1 MVHCIALH
9 CLICLKCKP
18 IKKLGQTDQEISQPS
33 KQGCFSRSQG
43 PRVGPTCSHDL
54 GIHLKCFGQG
64 LDVQK
69 SSVNAQ
75 SVRNPKSQLL
85 VNCPF
90 NQWFD
95 DGNWFERS
103 HSCPNSPH
111 ISCQTPSWKNLKPDQ
126 KFPKIETG
134 PVIST
139 AKNGNFLILN
149 LHHDTSFKWIFAQH
163 ESWRSCSPISKKSKN
178 TQFPCVVGKLWSNRF
193 QKILNFK
200 RPYLSNHLANFG
212 GVFSYKS
219 HLIPSFQ
226 ICNPHAPKPHGSK
239 WNFLTYLN

>member
-9 CLICLKCKP
+9 CPICLKCKP

-33 KQGCFSRSQG
+33 KQAQFSRSQG

-95 DGNWFERS
+95 DGNWFVRA
-103 HSCPNSPH
+103 HSWPNSPH

-126 KFPKIETG
+126 KFPKMETG
-134 PVIST
+134 PVT
-139 AKNGNFLILN
+139 ETYQKWKVLILK
-149 LHHDTSFKWIFAQH
+149 LTSWY
-163 ESWRSCSPISKKSKN
+163 
-178 TQFPCVVGKLWSNRF
+178 KLQMNFCPTWKLKILFSHF
-193 QKILNFK
+193 QKVQE
-200 RPYLSNHLANFG
+200 LS
-212 GVFSYKS
+212 
-219 HLIPSFQ
+219 IPMCGWQVMIESISENLELQ
-226 ICNPHAPKPHGSK
+226 RAISPKPFGQF
-239 WNFLTYLN
+239 WWGFFLQVTFDPLFPKI